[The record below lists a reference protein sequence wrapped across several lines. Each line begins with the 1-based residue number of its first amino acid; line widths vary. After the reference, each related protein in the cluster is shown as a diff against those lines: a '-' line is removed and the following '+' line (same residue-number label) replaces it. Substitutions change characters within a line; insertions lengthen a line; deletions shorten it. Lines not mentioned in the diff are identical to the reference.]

1 MRILNRINIA
11 TSIVLLLALTQLNFS
26 SAYTIG
32 GFYQDLDGTFIDYSS
47 YEGQFVFL
55 EAFSTYCGYCIEQHP
70 IIDSLYDAYGSEVT
84 FITVAIA
91 LSSTSDTLQTLI
103 DFESEHPTAWHLGLD
118 DGNLKSTLGI
128 SGTPSMFLLD
138 KAGNVLERFN
148 GFTDKTTLAY
158 AFEIHVRENTDATL
172 PTNTNSIS
180 GNPNDESLISNI
192 VGNPIFQMA
201 SIIVIIAIIYVKTTG
216 GKSV

>member
-1 MRILNRINIA
+1 MRLLTRIGIIISIAFVLILSQMNY
-11 TSIVLLLALTQLNFS
+11 S
-26 SAYTIG
+26 SAYVMSG
-32 GFYQDLDGTFIDYSS
+32 SYQNLNGTNINYSS

-55 EAFSTYCGYCIEQHP
+55 EGFSTTCHFCWDQHP
-70 IIDSLYDAYGSEVT
+70 IIDDLFEAYGTEVT
-84 FITVAIA
+84 FISIAIFR
-91 LSSTSDTLQTLI
+91 TIDTIQTLS
-103 DFESEHPTAWHLGLD
+103 DYVVEYPTPWKIGLD
-118 DGNLKSTLGI
+118 DGNLKDTMSIT
-128 SGTPSMFLLD
+128 GTPSMFLLD
-138 KAGNVLERFN
+138 KAGNILERFN
-148 GFTDKTTLAY
+148 GFTDKNTLAY